1 MTPGEPAAPAN
12 RPGGAWPLPARLGEM
27 LGAAALLAA
36 GLFFVW
42 QAALLPL
49 GTARLP
55 GPGFFPLALGAALS
69 LLAAAVLVR
78 ALRDRALRDRAL
90 RDRAPR
96 ESIPFGHRGVLVVM
110 AALIG
115 AVIGFERLGSYA
127 TLGLLMLVLLLLVA
141 RTAPWRAAL
150 GAAVGIAA
158 VWVVFRVLLG
168 VQLPAGPF

>member
-1 MTPGEPAAPAN
+1 MTPGDPAAPAR
-12 RPGGAWPLPARLGEM
+12 RPGGAWPLPARRGEM
-27 LGAAALLAA
+27 LVAATLLAA

-42 QAALLPL
+42 QAASLPL

-55 GPGFFPLALGAALS
+55 GPGFFPLALGAALG

-78 ALRDRALRDRAL
+78 AFVDRT
-90 RDRAPR
+90 PR
-96 ESIPFGHRGVLVVM
+96 EPVPFGHRGVLVVM

-115 AVIGFERLGSYA
+115 AAIGFERLGSYA
-127 TLGLLMLVLLLLVA
+127 TLGLLMLILLLLVA